1 MHHAFF
7 SRKFVGMSTTLQE
20 QLRSSSQAENVT
32 VEAVVNLFV
41 AADYLRQRFD
51 KVCAESGITHTQ
63 YNILRI
69 LKGAYPS
76 GHPRCEIMVRMIE
89 RAPDTTRLL
98 DRLEQ
103 QGLIERIRSQEDKR
117 LSIARITPKGLDVL
131 NATAPRFNAVW
142 DEISCKM
149 SRAESMMLAEIC
161 EKLSEGNCKEIRMD
175 M

>member
-1 MHHAFF
+1 MN
-7 SRKFVGMSTTLQE
+7 TTLQE
-20 QLRSSSQAENVT
+20 PIRSSAQTENVT
-32 VEAVVNLFV
+32 VEAIVNLFV
-41 AADYLRQRFD
+41 ATDYLRQRFD
-51 KVCAESGITHTQ
+51 KVCAENGITHTQ

-69 LKGAYPS
+69 LKGAYPG

-103 QGLIERIRSQEDKR
+103 QGLVERIRSEHDKR
-117 LSIARITPKGLDVL
+117 LSIARITPKGLDL
-131 NATAPRFNAVW
+131 LNNATPRFNAVW
-142 DEISCKM
+142 DEISCKL

-161 EKLSEGNCKEIRMD
+161 EKLSDGNCKEVRID

>member
-1 MHHAFF
+1 MNTSF
-7 SRKFVGMSTTLQE
+7 QE
-20 QLRSSSQAENVT
+20 HIKQSSPMEHIT
-32 VEAVVNLFV
+32 VEAIVNLFV

-51 KVCAESGITHTQ
+51 KVCAENGITHTQ
-63 YNILRI
+63 YNNLRI
-69 LKGAYPS
+69 LKGAYPD

-103 QGLIERIRSQEDKR
+103 QELVERVRSEHDKR
-117 LSIARITPKGLDVL
+117 LSIARITQKGLIL
-131 NATAPRFNAVW
+131 LEEATPRFNAVW

-149 SRAESMMLAEIC
+149 SRAESMMLVEIC
-161 EKLSEGNCKEIRMD
+161 AKLADGNCKELRID

>member
-1 MHHAFF
+1 
-7 SRKFVGMSTTLQE
+7 MSTTLQE
-20 QLRSSSQAENVT
+20 QFRLSSQTENVT
-32 VEAVVNLFV
+32 AAEAVMNLFI

-51 KVCAESGITHTQ
+51 KVCAESSITRTQ

-69 LKGAYPS
+69 LKGAYPG

-103 QGLIERIRSQEDKR
+103 QGLVERVRSEEDRR
-117 LSIARITPKGLDVL
+117 LSIACITAKGLDVL
-131 NATAPRFNAVW
+131 NDTTPRFNAVW
-142 DEISCKM
+142 DEIACKM

-161 EKLSEGNCKEIRMD
+161 TKLADGNCKEIRID